1 MYRKLPI
8 TPIIPVKTKFMI
20 PSDPIIL
27 LSFVNTRLRDEYSDL
42 DDLCASL
49 GIDRNELEAKLNEVG
64 FQYDSTTRQ
73 FR

>member
-1 MYRKLPI
+1 
-8 TPIIPVKTKFMI
+8 MI